1 MNYSE
6 YIITLQ
12 DEIDEKWLGS
22 ALRQKEKYQ
31 LNLLENVHVQE
42 TISYIQLKKY
52 KYVSINIDT
61 YHVSYIYTLT

>member
-6 YIITLQ
+6 YIIPLQ

-22 ALRQKEKYQ
+22 ALPQKEKYQ